1 MLDLSERGQDY
12 RDRMLA
18 FMDEHVYPAESV
30 YREQM
35 RASGDANHHPQVLE
49 DLKAEARSRGLWN
62 LFHPHPEW
70 GPGLTNLEYAHLA
83 EIRPATAAARCPATP
98 AIRPRRISA
107 RNLPRRPGTT
117 GWRTCRRPIRC
128 RSISMFPSA
137 ASSAGIAAAT

>member
-49 DLKAEARSRGLWN
+49 DLKAEARSQGLWN

-70 GPGLTNLEYAHLA
+70 GPGLTNLEYAPLCEIMVVA
-83 EIRPATAAARCPATP
+83 RSSMERIRPTPRTTADCVPMLTVLPPTLMLALPTACNTCGSV
-98 AIRPRRISA
+98 RPKAVS
-107 RNLPRRPGTT
+107 LLKST
-117 GWRTCRRPIRC
+117 
-128 RSISMFPSA
+128 
-137 ASSAGIAAAT
+137 